1 MGSVG
6 SCSNLFLMSKRVL
19 VTGGGGF
26 IAHHLIGHL
35 LDATDWEVVS
45 LDRLD
50 FSGNLNRLAHLLEG
64 ASPEKKRRVKIVFHD
79 LKAEVSP
86 LTRSMIGP
94 IDIVYH
100 LAAGSHVDRSIEYPM
115 EFVMDNVVGTAN
127 LLEYARTLDNLELF
141 VNFSTDEIFGPAPT
155 GVFYKELD
163 RYNST
168 NPYSA
173 TKAGAEELCV
183 AWQNTY
189 DMPIYVTHTM
199 NVFGERQHPE
209 KYIPLCVRRVRDG
222 EKISIHSD
230 STRTIP
236 GSRHYIHA
244 RDVAEGLLF
253 ITNLKD
259 FKMHPDFGGAK
270 CPKFNLVGKEEVNN
284 LEVAQIIAEAQGRE
298 LNYELVDFHSSRPG
312 HDLRYALSGEYMREL
327 GWEPSV
333 SLRERLFEVV
343 DWTLANE
350 DWLRV

>member
-1 MGSVG
+1 
-6 SCSNLFLMSKRVL
+6 MSKRVL
-19 VTGGGGF
+19 ITGGGGF
-26 IAHHLIGHL
+26 IAHHVIDYILKN
-35 LDATDWEVVS
+35 TDWEVVS

-50 FSGNLNRLAHLLEG
+50 FSGNLNRLAHLLSDATQEVK
-64 ASPEKKRRVKIVFHD
+64 SRVHIVFHD

-94 IDIVYH
+94 VNYIYH
-100 LAAGSHVDRSIEYPM
+100 LAAGSHVDRSIEYPL

-127 LLEYARTLDNLELF
+127 ILEFARNLDSLELF
-141 VNFSTDEIFGPAPT
+141 VNFSTDEIFGPAPP

-183 AWQNTY
+183 AFENTY
-189 DMPIYVTHTM
+189 KMPIYITHTM

-209 KYIPLCVRRVRDG
+209 KFIPLCIRRVRDG
-222 EKISIHSD
+222 GKISIHSD
-230 STRTIP
+230 SSRTIP

-244 RDVAEGLLF
+244 RDVADGLLF

-259 FKMHPDFGGAK
+259 YKMTPDFGGAK

-284 LEVAQIIAEAQGRE
+284 LEVAQIIADAQGKP

-327 GWEPSV
+327 GWEPRV
-333 SLRERLFEVV
+333 SLRERLGEVV
-343 DWTLANE
+343 DWTLNN
-350 DWLRV
+350 DTWLKT